1 MLKRA
6 KYLYQHPNDYQ
17 PTFTPYML
25 MPFFNNRFT
34 LDDYLSLDDGVLST
48 YFIHWT
54 KSEDDILADLARR
67 FLNRRPFKSALY
79 DNQTGA
85 MLEKL
90 TDLIATAGFNAEYYT
105 ATNSSYKLPY
115 DTYHPQSSKPQSQ
128 IELIQPNGELVELT
142 EVSTLVA
149 AIAGRQAGDE
159 RFFFPKEML
168 AEHDNIEIFE
178 PIYQEFQHYISNN
191 HIIIP
196 D

>member
-1 MLKRA
+1 
-6 KYLYQHPNDYQ
+6 
-17 PTFTPYML
+17 ML